1 MYCASEGHL
10 DVCRLLVE
18 AGADTLV
25 RRCDHGVSLAAR
37 VLVPPFPLFVSQ
49 GRQHRAQNLR
59 HVREVTRSDVSPQR
73 RGSAVSAV
81 HPPHLASSQVYI
93 RLPF

>member
-37 VLVPPFPLFVSQ
+37 ALVPPYPLCVSQ
-49 GRQHRAQNLR
+49 GRQHRAQNIR
-59 HVREVTRSDVSPQR
+59 HVREVTCSDVSPQC
-73 RGSAVSAV
+73 RGTAVSAA
-81 HPPHLASSQVYI
+81 PPLHLALSQVYMY
-93 RLPF
+93 LPF